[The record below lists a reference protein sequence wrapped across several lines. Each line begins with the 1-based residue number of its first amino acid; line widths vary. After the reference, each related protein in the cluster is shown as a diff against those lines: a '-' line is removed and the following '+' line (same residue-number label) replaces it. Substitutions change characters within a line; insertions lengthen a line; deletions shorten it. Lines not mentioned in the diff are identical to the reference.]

1 MRDFIEVGRVSSL
14 VWCILCVRWVQG
26 WPDEGGWG
34 GSSRGGVQDAPKGPR
49 PEKVKYPGM
58 REASIV
64 KPMYKYSFKLYIGS
78 LYRLWSTYLHTY
90 ISLSIMQT

>member
-1 MRDFIEVGRVSSL
+1 VYSMREVGPGVA
-14 VWCILCVRWVQG
+14 RWG
-26 WPDEGGWG
+26 RMGA
-34 GSSRGGVQDAPKGPR
+34 SRGGVQDAPKGPR

-64 KPMYKYSFKLYIGS
+64 KPMYNYSFKLYIGT